1 MKDEISALMDGELD
15 TGDAA
20 GVITQLKKT
29 DELGDTWA
37 VYHLISDALGQSEAR
52 PAHIAR
58 RVSARLAAEP
68 TVLAPRPLVRRKS
81 RVFAVAASI
90 TAAAVIGWMNV
101 QTTDRPPVS
110 LASNQTPQP
119 TPQSAP
125 ETALQTTPATPAV
138 SVSAPPP
145 AQINDYLLAHRQFA
159 PSTAMHGAAP
169 YIMRT
174 VAESRENT
182 AR

>member
-20 GVITQLKKT
+20 GVITQVKKT
-29 DELGDTWA
+29 DELSDTWA

-52 PAHIAR
+52 PNHIAR

-81 RVFAVAASI
+81 RAFAVAASI

-110 LASNQTPQP
+110 LASNQP
-119 TPQSAP
+119 TPQSTP
-125 ETALQTTPATPAV
+125 ETALQTIPVV
-138 SVSAPPP
+138 SVSAPAP
-145 AQINDYLLAHRQFA
+145 AQINDYLLAHRQFS
-159 PSTAMHGAAP
+159 PSTAMHGVAP
-169 YIMRT
+169 YMMRT

-182 AR
+182 SR

>member
-15 TGDAA
+15 AGDAA

-29 DELGDTWA
+29 DELSDAWT
-37 VYHLISDALGQSEAR
+37 VYHLISDALGQSEVR
-52 PAHIAR
+52 PANIAR
-58 RVSARLAAEP
+58 HVSARLASEP

-81 RVFAVAASI
+81 RAFAVAASI

-101 QTTDRPPVS
+101 QTTDRPPAT
-110 LASNQTPQP
+110 LAANQQTPQS
-119 TPQSAP
+119 TPKP
-125 ETALQTTPATPAV
+125 ALPAV
-138 SVSAPPP
+138 SVASVAAPAPE
-145 AQINDYLLAHRQFA
+145 QINDYLLAHRQFS
-159 PSTAMHGAAP
+159 PSTAMHGVAP
-169 YIMRT
+169 YMMRT